1 MDQRKGIFKFI
12 RPSRHGILG
21 VTYHVFRVAEF
32 ITLIAII
39 GLTASFVSDMVNAN
53 VSPPSLLVA
62 ILSLVS
68 PPFSS
73 IHQKQLWLTGA
84 NQVVLTELYIIITS
98 ILFYD
103 HKMAFKWAL
112 CLDCIILAGLI
123 VIAVEA
129 GKPLSYLRCSDIGT
143 SDDASTFES
152 TLSSLAGALSS
163 ATGSNAFSNFI
174 ASARHVCTEMK
185 AIWGLIIAN
194 WYFPRFLPSFGLR
207 LIFLVVFSSPLLLLL
222 ARFSHGWTDGLIRKR
237 KSMCRM

>member
-1 MDQRKGIFKFI
+1 MDEKKGIFKFI
-12 RPSRHGILG
+12 RVSRHGITG

-39 GLTASFVSDMVNAN
+39 GLTSSFVADMVNAN

-62 ILSLVS
+62 ILSL
-68 PPFSS
+68 
-73 IHQKQLWLTGA
+73 
-84 NQVVLTELYIIITS
+84 VVLTELYIIITS

-112 CLDCIILAGLI
+112 CLDCVILAGLI

-143 SDDASTFES
+143 SDDASIFES
-152 TLSSLAGALSS
+152 TLSSLADALSS
-163 ATGSNAFSNFI
+163 VTGSKAFSNFI
-174 ASARHVCTEMK
+174 ASARHVCVEMK

-194 WYFPRFLPSFGLR
+194 C
-207 LIFLVVFSSPLLLLL
+207 IFFAFTVITGALLSWMD
-222 ARFSHGWTDGLIRKR
+222 RRSHQNQKGTDV
-237 KSMCRM
+237 